1 MYQHTDNDFERKIFN
16 YIKTDVLTAVFYI
29 TM

>member
-1 MYQHTDNDFERKIFN
+1 MYHTDNDFERKIFN
-16 YIKTDVLTAVFYI
+16 YIKTDVLTPDFYI